1 MYYCVYNEIQWL
13 YKQQAD
19 RDLYKKEMQE
29 MLLAYPNLRVVEAS
43 VEDIILNEDEKVK
56 GIVTQDGKR
65 NFLFLPYF
73 YIGCS
78 SGSDF
83 VLYCIVLY
91 CIVLYCIV
99 LYCIVLGCFMLAA
112 MVHCDTINVFFYP

>member
-1 MYYCVYNEIQWL
+1 
-13 YKQQAD
+13 
-19 RDLYKKEMQE
+19 MQE

-65 NFLFLPYF
+65 NFSFLPYF

-78 SGSDF
+78 SGSGF
-83 VLYCIVLY
+83 
-91 CIVLYCIV
+91 V
-99 LYCIVLGCFMLAA
+99 LYCIVLGCFMLAV
-112 MVHCDTINVFFYP
+112 MVHCDIVNVFFYP

>member
-1 MYYCVYNEIQWL
+1 MVILTLFLYYCVNNEIQWF

-56 GIVTQDGKR
+56 GIVTQDGKK

-83 VLYCIVLY
+83 VS
-91 CIVLYCIV
+91 
-99 LYCIVLGCFMLAA
+99 YCIVLGCFMLAA
-112 MVHCDTINVFFYP
+112 MVHCDIVNVFFYP

>member
-1 MYYCVYNEIQWL
+1 
-13 YKQQAD
+13 
-19 RDLYKKEMQE
+19 MQE

-83 VLYCIVLY
+83 VSYCIVLY
-91 CIVLYCIV
+91 CIVLFWAVLCWLPWFIV
-99 LYCIVLGCFMLAA
+99 IQSMSFSTL
-112 MVHCDTINVFFYP
+112 NFFRKRHHLLIGYLNIRISIILRIL

>member
-1 MYYCVYNEIQWL
+1 
-13 YKQQAD
+13 
-19 RDLYKKEMQE
+19 MQE

-56 GIVTQDGKR
+56 GIVTQDGEK

-99 LYCIVLGCFMLAA
+99 LYYIVLYCIILYCIVLYCFGLFYVGCHGSL
-112 MVHCDTINVFFYP
+112 

>member
-1 MYYCVYNEIQWL
+1 
-13 YKQQAD
+13 
-19 RDLYKKEMQE
+19 MQE

-56 GIVTQDGKR
+56 GIVTQDGKK

-73 YIGCS
+73 YIDCS

-83 VLYCIVLY
+83 VLYCIVL
-91 CIVLYCIV
+91 
-99 LYCIVLGCFMLAA
+99 GSFMLAV
-112 MVHCDTINVFFYP
+112 MIHCDIINVFFYP